1 MTQPAIIRKI
11 KGMLTVAV
19 QGRPASFHYQAARNF
34 FAGQEITVKGFDTF
48 TETFEAVA
56 NANADY
62 AVVALEN
69 SIHGTIND
77 TYDLLREHHLW
88 INSEQYLH
96 IGQCLITLPGV
107 ALQDI
112 TEVYTHF
119 AALSQC
125 RQYLETNLPYATR
138 HVHPDTA
145 GAVADIKKWGD
156 PHKAAIASAFAAE
169 YYRMPVLARNIE
181 TDHHNYTRFALLS
194 REQKIPK
201 DATKTTL
208 LLQLHGTTG
217 ALHKTL
223 GILAAHNLDL
233 TMLTS
238 RPVVGSPGTYQFFID
253 VASGSEAANFIAA
266 ANDIK
271 AQGHYIRVLG
281 SYLPLNTLEQV
292 TVE

>member
-1 MTQPAIIRKI
+1 MRKI
-11 KGMLTVAV
+11 KSVLTIAA
-19 QGRPASFHYQAARNF
+19 QGRPASFHYQAAKNF
-34 FAGQEITVKGFDTF
+34 FAGQEITVMGFDTF
-48 TETFEAVA
+48 TETFEAVT
-56 NANADY
+56 NAKADY

-69 SIHGTIND
+69 SIHGAIND
-77 TYDLLREHHLW
+77 AYDLLREHHLW
-88 INSEQYLH
+88 ISSEQYLH
-96 IGQCLITLPGV
+96 IGQCLITLLGV

-125 RQYLETNLPYATR
+125 RQYLETKLPHATR
-138 HVHPDTA
+138 QVHPDTA

-156 PHKAAIASAFAAE
+156 PHKAAIASAFAAD
-169 YYRMPVLARNIE
+169 YYQLPVLAHNIE

-194 REQKIPK
+194 REQKVPK

-208 LLQLHGTTG
+208 LLQLHGETG
-217 ALHKTL
+217 ALYKIL
-223 GILAAHNLDL
+223 GIFATHDLDL

-253 VASGSEAANFIAA
+253 VASGSETASFMAA
-266 ANDIK
+266 ADDIK
-271 AQGHYIRVLG
+271 AQGHRLRVLG

-292 TVE
+292 TIE